1 MLNKHQ
7 FWTGWN
13 IKIYNDSFN
22 QPEVLKA
29 FPHALYLQVSLSWI
43 SLEACACVRVREACY
58 LIRIGWSG
66 LWCWQETGRETHTS
80 LHHIRHCGSGASHAG
95 TPARDLWSHTHT
107 HRRQSD
113 SSLNSDTFTAVKF
126 FIFWMDAHPVLPV
139 LFTLGI
145 NIRFKQ
151 SVWHCMPNTHPNGV
165 QNIWPTCTIHVQPN
179 FCVCAAVCV
188 DVWVIWA
195 LRKKDPCAS
204 ICTHGQW
211 SLLSKACLFN

>member
-1 MLNKHQ
+1 MN
-7 FWTGWN
+7 
-13 IKIYNDSFN
+13 
-22 QPEVLKA
+22 VLG
-29 FPHALYLQVSLSWI
+29 SLCM
-43 SLEACACVRVREACY
+43 CACERGLLSNQDWLVGSVMLAGNWKRNTYFSAPYKALWFWGLSCRHACQGS
-58 LIRIGWSG
+58 LI
-66 LWCWQETGRETHTS
+66 
-80 LHHIRHCGSGASHAG
+80 
-95 TPARDLWSHTHT
+95 SHTHT

-151 SVWHCMPNTHPNGV
+151 SVWYCMPNTHPNGV